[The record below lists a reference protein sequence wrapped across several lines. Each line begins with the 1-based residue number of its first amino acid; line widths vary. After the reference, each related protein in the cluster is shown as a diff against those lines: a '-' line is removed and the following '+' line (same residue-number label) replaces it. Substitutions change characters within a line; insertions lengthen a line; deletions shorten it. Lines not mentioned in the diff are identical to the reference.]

1 MVQARNSKK
10 CRKFSHIQ
18 LPIIG
23 DSTDSSRPIIGS
35 QMGSQWGPLWPT
47 QSSAIARKMWS
58 AVAVGKPYFTNPDK
72 NQIPIER
79 YSSGDPSQMKEKEGT
94 PLMGLNTIRL
104 SGSTLDHFNSQGQFN
119 TQLVQSEERN
129 VVNIN
134 RQFERQSKEGDRVAI
149 LEQLA
154 NIQNIIERRRTR
166 MKDTKNYS
174 EIPDLLESSDE
185 LGELMPKRITQK
197 VNQGHP
203 RSKNGNET
211 NPKLKSSGPAR
222 PSSKQ
227 SFVTLQQMKISSR
240 TPKRL
245 NQTKSETKNNS
256 DEFGLGSLRITS
268 KPKSTPMTVLGPLK
282 RENRLVCSCSSC
294 TERKMEKQK
303 VGNSDKSER
312 MRILQENQKYSDPIR
327 GANDTFIQR
336 IRELKSY
343 DLDTAKQEQ
352 SETKRKKKKK
362 I

>member
-1 MVQARNSKK
+1 MVQSRNSRKN
-10 CRKFSHIQ
+10 RKFSHTKIQ

-23 DSTDSSRPIIGS
+23 DSFIGS
-35 QMGSQWGPLWPT
+35 PLWST
-47 QSSAIARKMWS
+47 QSSTIARKMWS
-58 AVAVGKPYFTNPDK
+58 AVAVGKPYFTNPEK
-72 NQIPIER
+72 NQYPIER
-79 YSSGDPSQMKEKEGT
+79 YSSGDPTQTMKGKEGT

-104 SGSTLDHFNSQGQFN
+104 SGSTLDHFN
-119 TQLVQSEERN
+119 TQLVQPEERN

-154 NIQNIIERRRTR
+154 NIQHIIERRRAR
-166 MKDTKNYS
+166 MK
-174 EIPDLLESSDE
+174 ESDASVVVRDDY
-185 LGELMPKRITQK
+185 LTDDHVTGSPMPKRVTAKVTARNTKTENQNGQK
-197 VNQGHP
+197 P
-203 RSKNGNET
+203 
-211 NPKLKSSGPAR
+211 KSSAPPR

-245 NQTKSETKNNS
+245 SQTKSETRTN
-256 DEFGLGSLRITS
+256 DIDFGLGSLRITS

-282 RENRLVCSCSSC
+282 RDRLICSCSSC

-303 VGNSDKSER
+303 VGNDKSER
-312 MRILQENQKYSDPIR
+312 LRILQEQQKYMDPIR
-327 GANDTFIQR
+327 GATDAFIHR

-352 SETKRKKKKK
+352 SESKRKKKKK